1 MGNPHNHM
9 TKETELASAKRLPLL
24 LLCGAAGIFIATV
37 LYPLWFPTNA
47 WIGALKAISEA
58 AMVGALADWFA
69 VSALFRRVPIPLVGR
84 HTAIIPRNKNRIADN
99 LALFVQDKFLNTN
112 ALLALIRRHDPA
124 QIIANWLSTPANA
137 AQFSGYLL
145 KIIRGFLDLA
155 DDQRIQAFMRSAIHK
170 AIDKVDLSQT
180 SAVLLES
187 LTKNNRHQVLLDDA
201 IRQLLHLV
209 NKPGT
214 HAFIA
219 QQVVSWLKREHPI
232 TEKMLPTDWVGDKS
246 AELAA
251 SAVQSILNDI
261 EQDGAHELRQG
272 FNRAVQRLIAQLRS
286 SPEMQLKAEEIKDY
300 LKQDEA
306 LNSYISQLWGD
317 LRAWLKADLDKTDSV
332 LHARAS
338 AAGQWLGEA
347 LQQDAE
353 LRASLNQH
361 MEEAATHAAPEFS
374 TFLSRHISD
383 TVKSWDARDMSHQV
397 ELNIGKDLQRIRIN
411 GTVVGG
417 VIGLIL
423 YLLSQLPVLIAWVRV
438 GQ

>member
-1 MGNPHNHM
+1 M

-37 LYPLWFPTNA
+37 LYPLWFPANA

-69 VSALFRRVPIPLVGR
+69 VSALFRRVPIPLVGH

-145 KIIRGFLDLA
+145 KMIRGFLDLA

-180 SAVLLES
+180 SAMLLES

-219 QQVVSWLKREHPI
+219 QQVISWLKREHPI

-417 VIGLIL
+417 VFGLIL

>member
-1 MGNPHNHM
+1 M

-37 LYPLWFPTNA
+37 LYPLWFPANA
-47 WIGALKAISEA
+47 WISVLKAISEA

-145 KIIRGFLDLA
+145 KMIRGFLDLA

-180 SAVLLES
+180 SAMLLES

>member
-1 MGNPHNHM
+1 M

-37 LYPLWFPTNA
+37 LYPLWFPANA

-137 AQFSGYLL
+137 ALFSGYLL
-145 KIIRGFLDLA
+145 KMIRGFLDLA

-180 SAVLLES
+180 SAMLLES

-219 QQVVSWLKREHPI
+219 QQVISWLKREHPI

-317 LRAWLKADLDKTDSV
+317 LRAWMKADLDKTDSV

>member
-1 MGNPHNHM
+1 M

-37 LYPLWFPTNA
+37 LYPLWFPANA
-47 WIGALKAISEA
+47 WISALKAISEA

-145 KIIRGFLDLA
+145 KMIRGFLDLA

-180 SAVLLES
+180 SAMLLES

-219 QQVVSWLKREHPI
+219 QQVISWLKREHPI

-332 LHARAS
+332 LHTRAS

>member
-37 LYPLWFPTNA
+37 LYPLWFPANA

-180 SAVLLES
+180 SAMLLES

-219 QQVVSWLKREHPI
+219 QQVISWLKREHPI

>member
-1 MGNPHNHM
+1 M

-37 LYPLWFPTNA
+37 LYPLWFPANA

-180 SAVLLES
+180 SAMLLES

-219 QQVVSWLKREHPI
+219 QQVISWLKREHPI

>member
-1 MGNPHNHM
+1 M

-37 LYPLWFPTNA
+37 LYPLWFPANA
-47 WIGALKAISEA
+47 WISALKAISEA

-145 KIIRGFLDLA
+145 KMIRGFLDLA

-180 SAVLLES
+180 SAMLLES

-219 QQVVSWLKREHPI
+219 QQVISWLKREHPI